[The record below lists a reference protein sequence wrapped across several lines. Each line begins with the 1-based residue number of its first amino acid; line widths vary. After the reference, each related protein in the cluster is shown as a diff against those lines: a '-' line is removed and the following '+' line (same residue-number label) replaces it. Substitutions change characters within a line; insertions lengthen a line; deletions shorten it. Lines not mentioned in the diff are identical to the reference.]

1 MIGSLC
7 RSSQERYTS
16 TKVTDY
22 FTERIVWQKTADPTH
37 PYAAE
42 FEGEKCV
49 IRLNDFPDEHLYT
62 LIINGVEVSDFD
74 DWSVQWTRL

>member
-1 MIGSLC
+1 M
-7 RSSQERYTS
+7 S
-16 TKVTDY
+16 TKVTNY
-22 FTERIVWQKTADPTH
+22 FTERIAWRKTADPQH

-62 LIINGVEVSDFD
+62 LIINGVEVTDFD
-74 DWSVQWTRL
+74 DWSVQWTRP